1 MSQSRFEDE
10 DDVIAAFWQQYEHL
24 PGISR
29 KKITNYKGDG
39 TMYDTDTRSIRVTA
53 SSNLPAHRGTASS
66 CGLGSAP
73 TSAARF
79 YS

>member
-39 TMYDTDTRSIRVTA
+39 TMYDTDTRCAFVEFIDALSKDGSI
-53 SSNLPAHRGTASS
+53 SSEMADTITLDD
-66 CGLGSAP
+66 
-73 TSAARF
+73 
-79 YS
+79 